1 MTRSVRPSHSVALL
15 PVPHPGPDQSGKVFG
30 SPAMKA
36 ALSGGRGWLP
46 LARSLCR
53 GLAGKTGTVFGAEAA
68 ERAQCVPSVSQPGR
82 RAAGAAEESSPEQPQ
97 EGPAA
102 RGKVVKWIS

>member
-1 MTRSVRPSHSVALL
+1 
-15 PVPHPGPDQSGKVFG
+15 
-30 SPAMKA
+30 MKA

-53 GLAGKTGTVFGAEAA
+53 GLTGKTGTVFGAEAA

-82 RAAGAAEESSPEQPQ
+82 RAAGSRRGEQPRAAAGGAGFPGKGGEMELISLEWRHKGPSK
-97 EGPAA
+97 EG
-102 RGKVVKWIS
+102 G